1 MRVRTREMGECSYV
15 AVAVSVSARV
25 HSCVSSCQS
34 LVKFVCLVCTLHHTD
49 ELIPHSGRACVK
61 PLQTEHLVSPVGVI
75 SSEAHP
81 FVTHSSVCPSP
92 LSPTSGPIMS
102 LLHTWLCFLLP
113 SDFKAPLA
121 GCSHRN

>member
-1 MRVRTREMGECSYV
+1 MRVRTREGEEYSYV
-15 AVAVSVSARV
+15 AGFVSVRV

-34 LVKFVCLVCTLHHTD
+34 LVKFVYFVCTLHHTD
-49 ELIPHSGRACVK
+49 ELILHGSSACVK